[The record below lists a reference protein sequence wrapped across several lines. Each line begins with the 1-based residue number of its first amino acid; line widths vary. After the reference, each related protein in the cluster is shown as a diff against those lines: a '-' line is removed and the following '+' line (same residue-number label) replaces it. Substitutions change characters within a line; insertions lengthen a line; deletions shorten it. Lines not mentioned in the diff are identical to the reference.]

1 MFVCYLDDSGKDSQ
15 NPITTLAGYVA
26 KDTEWLLFEESVEPV
41 FEEFGVEVLHTRDLH
56 NTDIDF
62 EDWSRVK
69 KQEFVS
75 CVFKAMIP
83 HVPLGLSVSVRKGK
97 YQARRQESRA
107 QGMEKCTPYAYCF
120 RVLCDRLLSESNS
133 WVSGTIRQV
142 RAAIQ
147 AEGISFILER
157 GHKNNSEVKLLFRE
171 VRQRHNLEGVLESIS
186 FQAKH
191 DSRAIQLADLFA
203 YYSRRNVR
211 NQGKGGIE
219 PILEI
224 ICRSVRHHD
233 FIVTDVSD

>member
-1 MFVCYLDDSGKDSQ
+1 MAPPLSRYSRNLVWRSCTREISIIQTSLKTG
-15 NPITTLAGYVA
+15 AG
-26 KDTEWLLFEESVEPV
+26 
-41 FEEFGVEVLHTRDLH
+41 
-56 NTDIDF
+56 
-62 EDWSRVK
+62 SRSK
-69 KQEFVS
+69 S
-75 CVFKAMIP
+75 LSLCVQGNDPARSAWP
-83 HVPLGLSVSVRKGK
+83 SVSVRKGK
-97 YQARRQESRA
+97 YQARRKESRA